1 MDVKSFAKLE
11 EQINRAIAHIEKMT
25 TQAIKLES
33 ENQELKDKIVKL
45 ERELKSRNEMLLQ
58 MEGESTRV
66 AEQMREKIESIL
78 NRIDHYEKGTV

>member
-1 MDVKSFAKLE
+1 MEINSFTKLE
-11 EQINRAIAHIEKMT
+11 EQINRAVAHIEKMT
-25 TQAIKLES
+25 AQAIKLES

-58 MEGESTRV
+58 MEGESNRV

-78 NRIDHYEKGTV
+78 SRIDHYEKKDV

>member
-11 EQINRAIAHIEKMT
+11 EQINRAIAHIERMT
-25 TQAIKLES
+25 AQAIKLES

-78 NRIDHYEKGTV
+78 SRIDHYEKGTE